1 LLPKSK
7 KKLLMMDGLA
17 SGFFSTY
24 EYEGALSRYPA
35 YQAATVEQTGID
47 KILVCWTDEE
57 HLAGGVVEG

>member
-1 LLPKSK
+1 
-7 KKLLMMDGLA
+7 MMDGLA